1 MAVDYTFQ
9 GEIANEKGTEAVLA
23 VMKKQAERKL
33 IVQKL
38 CTRERLEALAEEAA
52 ELSQA
57 ALKLI
62 RACRFGE
69 TVNPTP
75 LTAEEALENLYE
87 EIADVELA
95 VEVLNVGVRGRG
107 KIDGIKD
114 TKRERWAK
122 RLEGEKTN
130 E

>member
-1 MAVDYTFQ
+1 MQHTEWWDERTGMEATF
-9 GEIANEKGTEAVLA
+9 A
-23 VMKKQAERKL
+23 VMKKQAERKFF
-33 IVQKL
+33 IMQKL
-38 CTRERLEALAEEAA
+38 GKRERLEALAEEAA

-62 RACRFGE
+62 RARRFGE
-69 TVNPTP
+69 KVNPTP

-95 VEVLNVGVRGRG
+95 VEVLNVGVIGRG
-107 KIDGIKD
+107 KIDGIKEI
-114 TKRERWAK
+114 KWERWIK

>member
-1 MAVDYTFQ
+1 MHDTEWWDNRT
-9 GEIANEKGTEAVLA
+9 GMEAVFA

-57 ALKLI
+57 ALKMI

-95 VEVLNVGVRGRG
+95 VEVLNVGVIGRG

-114 TKRERWAK
+114 TKRERWTK

>member
-1 MAVDYTFQ
+1 MQ
-9 GEIANEKGTEAVLA
+9 HTEWWDERTGVEAAFA

-33 IVQKL
+33 FIVQKL
-38 CTRERLEALAEEAA
+38 GKRERLEALAEEAA

-69 TVNPTP
+69 KVNPTP
-75 LTAEEALENLYE
+75 LTEEEALKNLYE

-95 VEVLNVGVRGRG
+95 VEVLNVGVIGRG
-107 KIDGIKD
+107 KIDGIKEI
-114 TKRERWAK
+114 KWERWIK
-122 RLEGEKTN
+122 RLEGEKMN